1 MEIAIISLE
10 DNDNINTKYGSNLI
24 TDGVVE
30 FDTIN

>member
-10 DNDNINTKYGSNLI
+10 DNDNINTEYRSNLI

-30 FDTIN
+30 FDSIN